1 MAGDLV
7 ISTINGGAIG
17 AKNAIINGNF
27 GINQR
32 GASGTVVL
40 SAGVYGHDR
49 WKAGAS
55 GCTYTFA
62 TTNNVTTITITA
74 GSLMQVIEGINLQS
88 GTYTLSW
95 AGTAQGQVDGGGYAG
110 SGLTGTAVGGTN
122 QTVEFGTGTVSLV
135 QYEAGSV
142 ATPFEH
148 RQYGQ
153 ELALC
158 QRYYEKSYDIGVVP
172 GSITASGT
180 IYRTLDAGPLSFASP
195 GAIRFKVN
203 KRATPSV
210 LVYGTNTGASG
221 TINLAGVDRA
231 AVVLFIGETGAST
244 YVDNISGGTAG
255 SSCSAHY
262 TASAEL

>member
-32 GASGTVVL
+32 GVSGTVVL

-122 QTVEFGTGTVSLV
+122 QTIEFGTGTVSLV
-135 QYEAGSV
+135 QYEEGSV

-148 RQYGQ
+148 RQFGQ

-158 QRYYEKSYDIGVVP
+158 QRYYEIATIPTSTSLFVSYNYSSGGERFNYWQFKQTKRASPTVALGTSASWFGATGAIYPGVEAVQLYNSTTPFFIGGSAGVV
-172 GSITASGT
+172 GITAS
-180 IYRTLDAGPLSFASP
+180 S
-195 GAIRFKVN
+195 
-203 KRATPSV
+203 
-210 LVYGTNTGASG
+210 
-221 TINLAGVDRA
+221 
-231 AVVLFIGETGAST
+231 
-244 YVDNISGGTAG
+244 
-255 SSCSAHY
+255 
-262 TASAEL
+262 EL

>member
-32 GASGTVVL
+32 GVSGTVTL
-40 SAGVYGHDR
+40 SAGAYGHDR

-62 TTNNVTTITITA
+62 TSNNVTTITITA

-95 AGTAQGQVDGGGYAG
+95 AGTAQGRVDAGSYGG

-142 ATPFEH
+142 ATPFEY

-158 QRYYEKSYDIGVVP
+158 QRYYEKFISDG
-172 GSITASGT
+172 GSNIFLYPLDLVSGYRRTHIT
-180 IYRTLDAGPLSFASP
+180 
-195 GAIRFKVN
+195 FKVT
-203 KRATPSV
+203 KRATPTITFSGA
-210 LVYGTNTGASG
+210 GTIPSG
-221 TINLAGVDRA
+221 TQFLSADGVGFQA
-231 AVVLFIGETGAST
+231 NGIGSST
-244 YVDNISGGTAG
+244 YVNLDTF
-255 SSCSAHY
+255 

>member
-7 ISTINGGAIG
+7 VSTINGGAIG
-17 AKNAIINGNF
+17 AKNTIINGNF

-32 GASGTVVL
+32 GVSGTVTL
-40 SAGVYGHDR
+40 SAGAYGHDR

-62 TTNNVTTITITA
+62 TSNNVTTITITA

-88 GTYTLSW
+88 GTHTLSW
-95 AGTAQGQVDGGGYAG
+95 AGTAQGRVDAGSYGG

-142 ATPFEH
+142 ATPFE
-148 RQYGQ
+148 RRLYGQ

-158 QRYYEKSYDIGVVP
+158 QRYYQQYVSPSLKGGVQISSYLYRMGMPIPQMRTDP
-172 GSITASGT
+172 TASSSSSFGWFDFSGT
-180 IYRTLDAGPLSFASP
+180 GACTLDFSYCTDTKIEADFVVTSGS
-195 GAIRFKVN
+195 
-203 KRATPSV
+203 ATPGNPATFYHGGLNGV
-210 LVYGTNTGASG
+210 LK
-221 TINLAGVDRA
+221 L
-231 AVVLFIGETGAST
+231 
-244 YVDNISGGTAG
+244 
-255 SSCSAHY
+255 
-262 TASAEL
+262 SAEL